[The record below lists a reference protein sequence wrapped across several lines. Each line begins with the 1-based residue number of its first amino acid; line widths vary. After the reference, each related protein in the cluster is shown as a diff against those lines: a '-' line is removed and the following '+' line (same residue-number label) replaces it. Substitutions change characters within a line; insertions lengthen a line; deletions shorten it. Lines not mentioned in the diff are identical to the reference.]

1 MQDLVS
7 ELVVLLEEKNLKLA
21 TAESCTGGLL
31 AATLTQKPGV
41 SRVFER
47 GFVTYSNEAKIE
59 MLNVSAALIA
69 GKGAVSAE
77 VASAMARGAL
87 INSRADVA
95 VSITGIAGP
104 DGGTPDKPVGLVHFG
119 CAMKNGYTSR
129 IERRFSG
136 TRQEIQ
142 IEAVITAL
150 QGLIAAVKAQP

>member
-1 MQDLVS
+1 
-7 ELVVLLEEKNLKLA
+7 
-21 TAESCTGGLL
+21 
-31 AATLTQKPGV
+31 
-41 SRVFER
+41 
-47 GFVTYSNEAKIE
+47 

>member
-21 TAESCTGGLL
+21 TAESCTGGLP